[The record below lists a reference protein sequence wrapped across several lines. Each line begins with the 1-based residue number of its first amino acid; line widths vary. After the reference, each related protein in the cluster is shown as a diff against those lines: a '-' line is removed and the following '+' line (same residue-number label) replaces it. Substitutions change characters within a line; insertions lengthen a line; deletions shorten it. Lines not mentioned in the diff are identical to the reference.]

1 MRRGRAV
8 ETGPTARVLDTP
20 EDPYTRLLLSSVP
33 HDGWGPAETVRL
45 RAELAEL

>member
-8 ETGPTARVLDTP
+8 ETGPTTRVLDTP
-20 EDPYTRLLLSSVP
+20 ADPYTRLLLSSVP
-33 HDGWGPAETVRL
+33 QDGWDPAETVRL